1 MSLILDALRKMELE
15 RKAKRGGTDDIR
27 PEVLRYRGTPQ
38 KPAQNRLV
46 PVAIVFLLISAVI
59 TAGLLLKG
67 ERSAPLPQ
75 PAEQVAKSIV
85 APELQPASLPTP
97 PIQPPQASPGSVR
110 TEPAVT
116 QPPRPSRKT
125 EAEEPHAASPEP
137 TGSANI
143 TISGIAWQDE
153 RNMRRAVIN
162 GVLVGEGAEIA
173 GARIVEIK
181 ENRVKFSRAGQTF
194 EVIYSSA
201 FSPR

>member
-46 PVAIVFLLISAVI
+46 PIAITVLLLVAVI

-67 ERSAPLPQ
+67 CKSAPQPQ
-75 PAEQVAKSIV
+75 PTEPAAKTDV
-85 APELQPASLPTP
+85 APEVRPVYVPAP
-97 PIQPPQASPGSVR
+97 PIQPPQAPTVSSQAV
-110 TEPAVT
+110 PAVT
-116 QPPRPSRKT
+116 QPPHPSMKT
-125 EAEEPHAASPEP
+125 EAIEPHAASPEP
-137 TGSANI
+137 AAASNI

-181 ENRVKFSRAGQTF
+181 ENRVKFSRGGQTF
-194 EVIYSSA
+194 EVIYASA
-201 FSPR
+201 FSR